1 MFAFTSQEQKA
12 LLFVAAALALS
23 LALRWALPHREA
35 PGLYDY
41 TLTDSLFKALSADTL
56 SREAPLKT
64 NTLQKTGQGK
74 RHPVPT
80 VKITKSP
87 RKQTYA
93 LNRKPVLTPHSINVN
108 TAGVSVLERLPGIGP
123 KTAQAIVNYRK
134 AHGPF
139 TKAEDLKKVKRIGPK
154 TLQKIAPYIVLEK
167 KE

>member
-56 SREAPLKT
+56 RREAPLKT
-64 NTLQKTGQGK
+64 NLLQKTQQTT
-74 RHPVPT
+74 RRPAAT
-80 VKITKSP
+80 VARP
-87 RKQTYA
+87 
-93 LNRKPVLTPHSINVN
+93 NRQRNKKHAQKKKPVLTPHSIHVN
-108 TAGVSVLERLPGIGP
+108 TAGASVLERLPGIGP